1 MSTFRVVSR
10 FIPTCAQGQSISNLM
25 TAQDIDTPA
34 RTEWSCT
41 GDKKTGNFVVSQ
53 TTFCKEK
60 VHPPNTDLDS
70 VLAAE
75 CNAIPGLVKLESN
88 FQHNKESKD
97 SENEKSLPAP
107 IIKVTPYIL
116 DDGSCGGI
124 LVTVPLKVS
133 KSDLQGLSS
142 DSNLYFTSTN
152 LEEQLNEEK
161 ANQKPEVAK
170 VCKPKPVKTK
180 KKIVEKISKL
190 KKQKKP
196 KQKIWK
202 CCGKE
207 FNDVLLYCYHQESH

>member
-25 TAQDIDTPA
+25 TAQDIGTPA

-41 GDKKTGNFVVSQ
+41 GDKKLAILLSL
-53 TTFCKEK
+53 K
-60 VHPPNTDLDS
+60 PPS
-70 VLAAE
+70 E
-75 CNAIPGLVKLESN
+75 
-88 FQHNKESKD
+88 

-107 IIKVTPYIL
+107 IIKVTPYVL

-161 ANQKPEVAK
+161 GK
-170 VCKPKPVKTK
+170 
-180 KKIVEKISKL
+180 SKNL
-190 KKQKKP
+190 KLLKFVSRSLSKQKRK
-196 KQKIWK
+196 
-202 CCGKE
+202 
-207 FNDVLLYCYHQESH
+207 LLRRFQT

>member
-25 TAQDIDTPA
+25 TAQDIGKFLLERNGA
-34 RTEWSCT
+34 AL
-41 GDKKTGNFVVSQ
+41 GIKTGNFVVSSN
-53 TTFCKEK
+53 
-60 VHPPNTDLDS
+60 HL
-70 VLAAE
+70 L
-75 CNAIPGLVKLESN
+75 N
-88 FQHNKESKD
+88 FQHNKESQE

-107 IIKVTPYIL
+107 IIKVTPYVL

-161 ANQKPEVAK
+161 ANQKPEAAK
-170 VCKPKPVKTK
+170 VCKPKPIKTK
-180 KKIVEKISKL
+180 KKIVEKISNLKNRTNRNRRFGNVVERNSMMFYFIVITRSHTKVALFSVIFAIKNSSESKL
-190 KKQKKP
+190 
-196 KQKIWK
+196 W
-202 CCGKE
+202 
-207 FNDVLLYCYHQESH
+207 